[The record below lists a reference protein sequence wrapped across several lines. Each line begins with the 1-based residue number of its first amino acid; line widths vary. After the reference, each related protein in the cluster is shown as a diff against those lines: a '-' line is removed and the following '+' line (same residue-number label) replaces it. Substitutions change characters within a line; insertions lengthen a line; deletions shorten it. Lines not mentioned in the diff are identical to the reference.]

1 MSNRIDVFYQKQE
14 LFTPAF
20 FGESMLLI
28 FVVIVFFICLSPF
41 CVIYPILPVSQFC
54 PFLIAT
60 SGFSIKRLHSDAFE
74 SIIKTIRYLLMYM
87 YTYGKMSQLYGMHMK
102 FYVRKVTLTLTMCE
116 MLIKSIHL
124 INTKYN
130 TIVRYTKKFEDIK
143 GITRG
148 CKLMKNR
155 QHDD

>member
-1 MSNRIDVFYQKQE
+1 
-14 LFTPAF
+14 
-20 FGESMLLI
+20 
-28 FVVIVFFICLSPF
+28 
-41 CVIYPILPVSQFC
+41 
-54 PFLIAT
+54 
-60 SGFSIKRLHSDAFE
+60 
-74 SIIKTIRYLLMYM
+74 MYM

-116 MLIKSIHL
+116 MLIKRIHL

-143 GITRG
+143 GINRG
-148 CKLMKNR
+148 RKLMKNR